1 MNVENSDY
9 GGIVSLVPKK
19 SVPNLKIPSRTLF
32 DKDYNSKNNNHGVAG
47 KHHRQVTVTD
57 NWLDME
63 DTNNRSAR
71 HNKES
76 GISLLPGKQRYKLH
90 VSKNWKHAHDAKELS
105 SVT

>member
-1 MNVENSDY
+1 MENSDY

-19 SVPNLKIPSRTLF
+19 SVPNLNLPSRTLF
-32 DKDYNSKNNNHGVAG
+32 DKDYNSKVHGVAG
-47 KHHRQVTVTD
+47 KNHRQVTVTD

-76 GISLLPGKQRYKLH
+76 GISLLPGK
-90 VSKNWKHAHDAKELS
+90 
-105 SVT
+105 